1 VTEGEHTAS
10 DWRISRLE
18 HRVHELQSA
27 MVVLVR
33 QLGFEENVAA
43 AERSRLDMIRIRGE
57 VPRERLLELLST
69 PPKQR

>member
-1 VTEGEHTAS
+1 MTS

-27 MVVLVR
+27 MIVLVR

-43 AERSRLDMIRIRGE
+43 AERSRLDMIRVRGE

-69 PPKQR
+69 PPQQR